1 MNFLNI
7 IKNNMYQ
14 AMKENDKKKVLVL
27 RSLLSKLKDKQI
39 DNGKSLNKEESLN
52 IVKKYVKQIKES
64 IIAYKK
70 ANRFDLVEKEHYE
83 LSILESYLPKM
94 MSNEE
99 IRNIVILA
107 IKETGVKNI
116 NEIGKVMPV
125 IMKLGGAIIDGKKAN
140 IILRELL
147 S

>member
-1 MNFLNI
+1 
-7 IKNNMYQ
+7 MYQ

-39 DNGKSLNKEESLN
+39 DNSESLNKEESLN
-52 IVKKYVKQIKES
+52 VVKKYVKQIKES

-70 ANRFDLVEKEHYE
+70 ANRFDLVEKENYE
-83 LSILESYLPKM
+83 LLILESYLPKM

-107 IKETGVKNI
+107 IKETGVKSI

-125 IMKLGGAIIDGKKAN
+125 IMNLGGAIIDGKKAN